1 MFRLSIILLL
11 PYCFFGCEQPE
22 RKIVPPKP
30 VEQTSEQDQEP
41 TESSTNSLLV
51 RDEQSA
57 QDRIDKFLH
66 KPPED
71 DSHISFGVYRTI
83 KPPSWFW
90 TPPKSHIVNVNYIV
104 PSVDEHEHAVFSV
117 TQFGVGEGG
126 HFTENVTRWKSLFR
140 TNDGAPVKPAF
151 NVLTVNGHEA
161 VIAEFQ
167 GEYMGAGAA
176 WHKRNHSLL
185 VAEVRELDGNIY
197 FKLLGPTPTVNAH
210 RAGLL
215 NVLHSLELLPASP

>member
-1 MFRLSIILLL
+1 MFRLTYILLIPWCL
-11 PYCFFGCEQPE
+11 LSCEQPE
-22 RKIVPPKP
+22 RKIVPSKP
-30 VEQTSEQDQEP
+30 AQEVSDQDQEN
-41 TESSTNSLLV
+41 TESETTSLL
-51 RDEQSA
+51 DADTLTA
-57 QDRIDKFLH
+57 QERIEKFLN

-71 DSHISFGVYRTI
+71 DLHISFGSYRTT

-104 PSVDEHEHAVFSV
+104 PSVDNHEHAVFSV

-140 TNDGAPVKPAF
+140 TNDGAPVKPTF
-151 NVLTVNGHEA
+151 EVITVNGHEA
-161 VIAEFQ
+161 VIAEFH

-185 VAEVRELDGNIY
+185 VAEVREPDGNIY
-197 FKLLGPTPTVNAH
+197 FKLLGPTSTVTAH
-210 RAGLL
+210 RTGLL
-215 NVLHSLELLPASP
+215 NVLDSLELIPASP